1 MGFMMEKRKP
11 TDYFHLNNLIE
22 FNELSPIDYVNR
34 DFSKIDVDLML
45 PLGTTLTY
53 KKGDT
58 TWILMDIYDGWY
70 MFILANGNS
79 DIKFYSKKE
88 SGEFMGYTF
97 QAFKVR
103 ADEFNQIFG
112 FDKTTGITPP
122 NKLGILSN
130 VEVVYYGGK
139 FQYQLT
145 SLPRFIVKNISPYFM
160 KLMESVLV
168 CFTSPEP
175 DVVIETIW
183 DREKNI
189 EEEVTEFEIKEI
201 RYPNEDTT
209 VSKINMWSGLLDY
222 IPILKLTGEFINKE
236 VIEVRT

>member
-53 KKGDT
+53 KKGDA

-88 SGEFMGYTF
+88 SGKFMGYTF

-112 FDKTTGITPP
+112 FDKATGITPP

-130 VEVVYYGGK
+130 VEVVHYDGK

-201 RYPNEDTT
+201 RYPEGTV

>member
-1 MGFMMEKRKP
+1 M
-11 TDYFHLNNLIE
+11 NLELVEIIIKVAKEFGYEDAALASFIE
-22 FNELSPIDYVNR
+22 TETGG
-34 DFSKIDVDLML
+34 K
-45 PLGTTLTY
+45 
-53 KKGDT
+53 
-58 TWILMDIYDGWY
+58 
-70 MFILANGNS
+70 
-79 DIKFYSKKE
+79 
-88 SGEFMGYTF
+88 
-97 QAFKVR
+97 
-103 ADEFNQIFG
+103 G

-130 VEVVYYGGK
+130 VEVVHYDGK

-145 SLPRFIVKNISPYFM
+145 ELPKFIVKNLSPYFM
-160 KLMESVLV
+160 KLMESVLI

-175 DVVIETIW
+175 DVVMETKW

-209 VSKINMWSGLLDY
+209 VSKINMWGGLLDY
-222 IPILKLTGEFINKE
+222 IPILKLTGDFINKE